1 MVWFLAL
8 LLLCSQG
15 LAQKKATGKPAAP
28 QRFPIASLSVE
39 GLKNYSQPLVLATA
53 GLKIGQLAGK
63 DDFEAAR
70 DRLLATGV
78 FETVGYRFAPAAAS
92 TAYEASF
99 EVVEV
104 EPVYPVRFEALNAPD
119 AEVQAWLRKK
129 DPFFGPKIP
138 ATEAFL
144 NRHAAEIER
153 YLSSQG
159 RTEKIA
165 GKVVAD
171 SAEQFTIV
179 FRPATG
185 APKVAEVKFQGNEV
199 VPSSVLLNS
208 FAGVAYG
215 TIYSEA
221 AFRQMLDAS
230 VRPIYEGRGRVRLA
244 FPKIET
250 EKAKSVEGL
259 VVTVTVDEGAS
270 YDLGEVRIAGETPV
284 PAKELL
290 KTGGFKS
297 GDMANFDDINA
308 GLDRMKKR
316 LRREGYTKAAF
327 QVERSVDDKKK
338 TVDLTFR
345 PELGPQY
352 LFGKFTLEGLD
363 IHGEAAVKK
372 LWTLKEG
379 KPFNADYPEYFLQQV
394 KEQGLFDGLGKT
406 RAANT
411 VDEQNHIVDVTLY
424 FGAAEGAAPGG
435 PRRRQQ

>member
-8 LLLCSQG
+8 ALLCTPAW
-15 LAQKKATGKPAAP
+15 AQKKAAAP

-39 GLKNYSQPLVLATA
+39 GLKNYPQPLVLAVA

-92 TAYEASF
+92 TAYVASF

-104 EPVYPVRFEALNAPD
+104 APVYPVRFEALNAPD
-119 AEVQAWLRKK
+119 AEVQVWLKKK
-129 DPFFGPKIP
+129 DPFFSAKIP
-138 ATEAFL
+138 ATEAIL
-144 NRHAAEIER
+144 NRHAAAIEAF
-153 YLSSQG
+153 LAAKG
-159 RTEKIA
+159 HPEKIA

-179 FRPATG
+179 FRPAAG
-185 APKVAEVKFQGNEV
+185 APKVAEVKFHGNEV

-215 TIYSEA
+215 TIFSDE

-230 VRPIYEGRGRVRLA
+230 IRPIYEARGRIRLA

-250 EKAKSVEGL
+250 ERAKSVEGL

-270 YDLGEVRIAGETPV
+270 YDLGEVTLAGETPV
-284 PAKELL
+284 PAKALL
-290 KTGGFKS
+290 KEGGFKA
-297 GDMANFDDINA
+297 GDVANFDEVTA

-316 LRREGYTKAAF
+316 LRREGFTKSSF
-327 QVERSVDDKKK
+327 KVERHVDDKKK
-338 TVDLTFR
+338 TVDLAIR

-352 LFGKFTLEGLD
+352 LFGKYTVEGLD

-379 KPFNADYPEYFLQQV
+379 KPFNADYPDFFLEQV

-406 RAANT
+406 RAATT
-411 VDEQNHIVDVTLY
+411 VDEANHVVDVTLY
-424 FGAAEGAAPGG
+424 FGASDPASPDR
-435 PRRRQQ
+435 PRRRPL

>member
-8 LLLCSQG
+8 LLLCTPG
-15 LAQKKATGKPAAP
+15 LAQKKEAGKPAAP

-39 GLKNYSQPLVLATA
+39 GLKNYSQPLVLAAA

-92 TAYEASF
+92 TAYVASF

-104 EPVYPVRFEALNAPD
+104 EPVYPVRVEALNAPD

-129 DPFFGPKIP
+129 DPFFGAKIP

-144 NRHAAEIER
+144 NRHAAAIEQ

-185 APKVAEVKFQGNEV
+185 APKVAEVKFLGNEV

-230 VRPIYEGRGRVRLA
+230 IRPIYEGRGRVRLA

-290 KTGGFKS
+290 KAGGFKS
-297 GDMANFDDINA
+297 GDMANFDDVNA

-316 LRREGYTKAAF
+316 LRREGYTKVSF
-327 QVERSVDDKKK
+327 QVDRQVDDKKK

-372 LWTLKEG
+372 LWTMKEG

-424 FGAAEGAAPGG
+424 FGASTESDGATS
-435 PRRRQQ
+435 PRRRQ

>member
-1 MVWFLAL
+1 
-8 LLLCSQG
+8 
-15 LAQKKATGKPAAP
+15 
-28 QRFPIASLSVE
+28 
-39 GLKNYSQPLVLATA
+39 
-53 GLKIGQLAGK
+53 
-63 DDFEAAR
+63 
-70 DRLLATGV
+70 
-78 FETVGYRFAPAAAS
+78 
-92 TAYEASF
+92 
-99 EVVEV
+99 
-104 EPVYPVRFEALNAPD
+104 
-119 AEVQAWLRKK
+119 
-129 DPFFGPKIP
+129 
-138 ATEAFL
+138 
-144 NRHAAEIER
+144 
-153 YLSSQG
+153 
-159 RTEKIA
+159 
-165 GKVVAD
+165 
-171 SAEQFTIV
+171 
-179 FRPATG
+179 
-185 APKVAEVKFQGNEV
+185 VAEVKFRGNEV
-199 VPSSVLLNS
+199 VPSAVLLNS

-215 TIYSEA
+215 TIYTEA

-230 VRPIYEGRGRVRLA
+230 IRPIYEGRGRVRLA

-270 YDLGEVRIAGETPV
+270 YDLGEARIAGETPV

-290 KTGGFKS
+290 KAGGFKS

-316 LRREGYTKAAF
+316 LRREGYTKASF

-338 TVDLTFR
+338 TVDLTFW

-424 FGAAEGAAPGG
+424 FGASEGASPGG
-435 PRRRQQ
+435 LRRRQQ

>member
-1 MVWFLAL
+1 MAWLVAL
-8 LLLCSQG
+8 LLLSVPG
-15 LAQKKATGKPAAP
+15 FAQSKW
-28 QRFPIASLSVE
+28 PIQSLTVE
-39 GLKNYSQPLVLATA
+39 GLKNYTQAQAIATA

-63 DDFEAAR
+63 ADFEAAR

-78 FETVGYRFAPAAAS
+78 FETVGYRFEPAAAS
-92 TAYEASF
+92 TAYVASF

-104 EPVYPVRFEALNAPD
+104 EPVYPVRFEALNVPD
-119 AEVQAWLRKK
+119 AEVRAWLRKK
-129 DPFFGPKIP
+129 DPFFGAKIP

-144 NRHAAEIER
+144 NRHAAEIEQ

-230 VRPIYEGRGRVRLA
+230 IRPIYEARGRIRLA
-244 FPKIET
+244 FPAIQT
-250 EKAKSVEGL
+250 EKAKNVEGL
-259 VVTVTVDEGAS
+259 VVTVTVDEGSS
-270 YDLGEVRIAGETPV
+270 YDLGDVSLTGETPV

-290 KTGGFKS
+290 KAGGFKA
-297 GDMANFDDINA
+297 GDMANFDDVNA

-316 LRREGYTKAAF
+316 LRREGYTKANF
-327 QVERSVDDKKK
+327 HVERHVDDKKK
-338 TVDLTFR
+338 TVDLAIR
-345 PELGPQY
+345 PELGTQY
-352 LFGKFTLEGLD
+352 FFGKYTVEGLD

-372 LWTLKEG
+372 LWTMRVG
-379 KPFNADYPEYFLQQV
+379 QPFNAD
-394 KEQGLFDGLGKT
+394 
-406 RAANT
+406 
-411 VDEQNHIVDVTLY
+411 
-424 FGAAEGAAPGG
+424 
-435 PRRRQQ
+435 